1 MAPGSRVAR
10 SDVSSPPCNS
20 DISSFPSPSTSLPS
34 SVTAEGG
41 SQCCQRRQRTEMT
54 SQSSTTYSNSFK
66 TSRRISDEE
75 SYPEEQHLTTS
86 GGVSFE
92 KSEENSRTMYEDISN
107 SALKTVSNSERQSR
121 SEGLELLKQNFAASE
136 DSKDD
141 SKGKGKTYKCEW
153 ASGETPGKIR
163 LEKVEALRR
172 DIEFAHDRDYVK
184 EVYQEV
190 EASESQES
198 LAESESNVSGER
210 RVTKGELESSEVRD
224 KVSESSDDLWDP
236 HGSTGSVVKISASA
250 ESQRDMNSEE
260 YEDEDSRCTSAL
272 TEEESEGVF
281 LTFDR
286 IPIQDDGGREEESEF
301 VADEQPTF
309 DEDFR
314 RMVLKESGKVTVE
327 DYPEECLQDFEKRGV
342 YKNLSCILEEETPA
356 NSNSSA
362 EASTDQ
368 STESTEEESVTYVA
382 EAVLGRV
389 NDTKGYESNTSIPG
403 NVKEY
408 IAEEVLGKVNNTSGY
423 DLNVSISGNLK
434 ESLLE
439 NTQDTMNINLLESYM
454 SDIIDIYMKK
464 LEGQMTKNLENVKT
478 EYLEEELTE
487 TTEDLDAYDIDGI
500 LVIVIEKI
508 VTEDADCK
516 AVENRLDMREPI
528 FESPERSPSE
538 SWANDS
544 VRSSLD
550 ESETRSS
557 RYLKDDDTLGS
568 SAPSQSNSWSSMVE
582 KEEESGRS
590 LSRSTSK
597 KENLFHSQEVHGVRN
612 TNSTSQPIS
621 PTEKR
626 ERVIEIEFDNEP
638 DVSERG
644 SSRISI
650 LEGGSSTSSFPD
662 GFSCASSVL
671 GGSSS
676 TSSVTE
682 GNSLIE
688 GGSSTSSIN
697 KEFDHKENI
706 TRRRNSSKDSYH
718 MDVDMEA
725 SSNIKP
731 EASAGSKVH
740 KIRRETTQESS
751 SDQSGSLKAYS
762 EPAVIRDDPYGRYEE
777 AVFSEDERHYK
788 VILSVEEFK
797 DGEVFL
803 KAVGRHFMVEGRRLE
818 KENGKTVMYTFHRR
832 LTMPKLIDP
841 QKVTANLSKDGIL
854 CLMVPK
860 RVSTYDDRPYRT
872 GVNRRDDFMRSHSLD
887 EETRNWRTLASS
899 FFDDPFFDYPESS
912 LQSKIESFFNK
923 DPFGHDYRRKFR
935 SLDDRIK
942 EKRGRLSRK
951 LDEMKSSSISDRKK
965 NLSSTKED
973 DHIYKIKVDLNGYGG
988 QRCVNAVEGGLMVE
1002 ADGKSGFGSRLR
1014 DPKFRKYFPVPECY
1028 NTKKAQAVLS
1038 RNGILTISV
1047 PIYEKAEAG
1056 ASYVDTKTKL
1066 SEERRRHSFSSAEG
1080 SSAEAHSRE
1089 AGIIFS
1095 APSPCPE
1102 ASRQDSFG
1110 RDIRKSLRRTSERV
1124 RKESGNFS
1132 EGEQTTI
1139 TSLRDSKSGEGLAL
1153 TVVPT
1158 DNEIQML
1165 LNVKDFKD
1173 GDLSVKTV
1181 GQTVVVEGRIEKKED
1196 DSSVYTFR
1204 REFFLPRGMDMSSV
1218 TSSISPEGILT
1229 VTAQRKTEHRHSWHA
1244 RGSFDVL

>member
-184 EVYQEV
+184 VKMSLDGIPEEALSIRYVGYDVIVEGQVVKKEGESMSTQSFRRQFTFPPFVDMSTVTTSVSSRGELTFTVEKIEVYQEV

-860 RVSTYDDRPYRT
+860 
-872 GVNRRDDFMRSHSLD
+872 
-887 EETRNWRTLASS
+887 
-899 FFDDPFFDYPESS
+899 
-912 LQSKIESFFNK
+912 
-923 DPFGHDYRRKFR
+923 
-935 SLDDRIK
+935 
-942 EKRGRLSRK
+942 
-951 LDEMKSSSISDRKK
+951 
-965 NLSSTKED
+965 
-973 DHIYKIKVDLNGYGG
+973 IKVDLNGYGG